1 MAATPSLL
9 GHDRSGRPFGRVYR
23 VARERRLRFWR
34 ALSFALSARIRGVW
48 ARAPGVV
55 VPTYSDG
62 VEEELVA
69 GSYG

>member
-1 MAATPSLL
+1 M
-9 GHDRSGRPFGRVYR
+9 
-23 VARERRLRFWR
+23 AREQRLRFWR

-69 GSYG
+69 GGYG